1 MTSYLHPINSWRV
14 STGDA
19 RNGRGPDEPP
29 PGYRWRDPRRI
40 SPERL
45 AQLERDKP
53 ERIPPDDPRPKSA
66 AGKPFRN
73 AAAERLAMFGQLRH
87 AGLTV
92 EEAGRIVGV
101 SDVTAWR
108 YEHQR
113 KDDQ

>member
-1 MTSYLHPINSWRV
+1 MTHYPHTISGWRI
-14 STGDA
+14 SSGEH
-19 RNGRGPDEPP
+19 RNGHGPDEPSR
-29 PGYRWRDPRRI
+29 GYRWRDPRRV

-53 ERIPPDDPRPKSA
+53 ERVLPDDPRPKSA
-66 AGKPFRN
+66 VRVPFRK

-92 EEAGRIVGV
+92 AEAGRIVGV
-101 SDVTAWR
+101 SDMTAWR